1 MPDSKIEKKP
11 SPAPTLELMATLYTL
26 DQLKSYVHDRPQIAL
41 AGRSNVGKSSLINA
55 LARRKKLAKVSSEPG
70 KTRSVNLFEVRPDGF
85 CLTDLP
91 GYGYARR
98 GHEERR
104 SWAELI
110 QNYLENTPT
119 LRALALLIDCRIPT
133 QESDRVMA
141 DFAKAHKLAVIPI
154 LTKADK
160 CTLKERSAQ
169 QKAWERIL
177 GVKPVA
183 VSSVSKLGIDELW
196 ARLREA
202 GRIENAEE
210 EIASTVENTAETIE
224 APASA
229 E

>member
-1 MPDSKIEKKP
+1 MK
-11 SPAPTLELMATLYTL
+11 
-26 DQLKSYVHDRPQIAL
+26 
-41 AGRSNVGKSSLINA
+41 
-55 LARRKKLAKVSSEPG
+55 
-70 KTRSVNLFEVRPDGF
+70 PDGF

-110 QNYLENTPT
+110 QNYLEKTPT

-141 DFAKAHKLAVIPI
+141 DFAKAHKLPVIPV

-169 QKAWERIL
+169 MKTWERIL

-202 GRIENAEE
+202 GRIEAVEE
-210 EIASTVENTAETIE
+210 EMVAPVENAAENCE

>member
-1 MPDSKIEKKP
+1 MTLNLNKAEFVRSAVKAKDFPRDMMPR
-11 SPAPTLELMATLYTL
+11 
-26 DQLKSYVHDRPQIAL
+26 VVFV
-41 AGRSNVGKSSLINA
+41 GRSDVGKSSTINQVVGKKGF
-55 LARRKKLAKVSSEPG
+55 ARVSSVPG
-70 KTRSVNLFEVRPDGF
+70 KTVFVNLFKVDEKGW
-85 CLTDLP
+85 LIDLP

-98 GHEERR
+98 GHEERK

-110 QNYLENTPT
+110 QSYLEKTPT

-141 DFAKAHKLAVIPI
+141 DFAKAHKLPVIPV

-169 QKAWERIL
+169 MKTWERIL

-202 GRIENAEE
+202 GRIEAVEE
-210 EIASTVENTAETIE
+210 EMVASVENTAENCE